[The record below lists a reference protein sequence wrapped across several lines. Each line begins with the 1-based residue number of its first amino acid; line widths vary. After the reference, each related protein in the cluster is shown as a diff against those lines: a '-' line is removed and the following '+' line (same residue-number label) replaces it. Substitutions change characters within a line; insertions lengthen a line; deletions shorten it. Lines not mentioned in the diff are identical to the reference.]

1 MRRILKVLAVIACA
15 EVTLWI
21 ALAAVAV
28 IGQMAL

>member
-1 MRRILKVLAVIACA
+1 MRRILKALAFIACA
-15 EVTLWI
+15 ELSLWI